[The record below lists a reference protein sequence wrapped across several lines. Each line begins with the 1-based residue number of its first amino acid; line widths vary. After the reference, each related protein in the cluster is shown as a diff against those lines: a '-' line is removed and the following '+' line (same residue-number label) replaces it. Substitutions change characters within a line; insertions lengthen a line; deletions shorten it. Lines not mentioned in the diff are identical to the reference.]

1 VSDGQPDHTMLVGI
15 GQLTKMVSKGIFEI
29 HWQID
34 GERNRIAA
42 TLETKQVAIID
53 AKRIPELQYQ

>member
-1 VSDGQPDHTMLVGI
+1 
-15 GQLTKMVSKGIFEI
+15 VSKGIFEI